1 MKKQKTNHKLKRT
14 ESLKTA
20 FLVVTLIPII
30 SMAIIIVFYTRYR
43 ITKNIESEE
52 KEGMINVAYLL
63 ENALD
68 RIYPGDYELMSS
80 DKYVALAKGGVLLDI
95 NKDLEK
101 YKEETGIETT
111 LFYEDV
117 RMITTLKN
125 AKGVSMKG
133 TTSNYIMIRDVIE
146 GDKSGFYS
154 NVKVGDISYYAY
166 YQPLHNSDGKVVGML
181 ALLKSAE
188 SIDKLAVKAT
198 IPIYCIAG
206 VVMVLAGFVSVMYSQ
221 RIIDHFGSIKKCL
234 VAMEND
240 NYSVE
245 INPNLLHRRD
255 ELGEMANA
263 IVSMRGVIKKYT
275 EMDGLTG
282 VFNRRYAQKRL
293 VNLIKSAKTNGTL
306 YSLCIA
312 DIDFFKKVNDTY
324 GHDAGDV
331 VLINV
336 AYELKKFMQGKGFV
350 ARWGGEEFLL
360 VFEKNDLE
368 SSVTMLEELRNT
380 ILDLHFSFDMDKQ
393 ISMSYGVA
401 DGVELSAD
409 ELVKLADNRLYS
421 AKETGRNKIVSTDL

>member
-1 MKKQKTNHKLKRT
+1 MKKQKTNRKRKKT

-43 ITKNIESEE
+43 ITKTIENEE
-52 KEGMINVAYLL
+52 KEGMSNVACLFEDAL
-63 ENALD
+63 E
-68 RIYPGDYELMSS
+68 RIYPGDYELIKS

-95 NKDLEK
+95 NEDLET

-111 LFYEDV
+111 IFYDDV

-125 AKGVSMKG
+125 AKGVSMQG
-133 TTSNYIMIRDVIE
+133 TTSNYIMVKDVIE
-146 GDKSGFYS
+146 GDKPGFYS
-154 NVKVGDISYYAY
+154 NVKVGDKNYYAY
-166 YQPLHNSDGKVVGML
+166 YKPLHNSDGSVVGML

-188 SIDKLAVKAT
+188 AIDNISLEAI
-198 IPIYCIAG
+198 IPIYCIAA
-206 VVMVLAGFVSVMYSQ
+206 VVMVLAGVVSVMYSQ

-293 VNLIKSAKTNGTL
+293 VNLVKSSKISGSQ

-312 DIDFFKKVNDTY
+312 DIDYFKKVNDTY

-336 AYELKKFMQGKGFV
+336 SYELKKFMQGKGFV

-368 SSVTMLEELRNT
+368 TSAPMLEKLRNT
-380 ILDLHFSFDMDKQ
+380 ILDLRFSFDMDKQ
-393 ISMSYGVA
+393 ISMSFGVA
-401 DGVELSAD
+401 DGAELSAD
-409 ELVKLADNRLYS
+409 ELVKLADNRLYR
-421 AKETGRNKIVSTDL
+421 AKETGRNKIVSTD